1 MYNESVQ
8 TALNPQGMEQALM
21 LYDTLMWP
29 VAACIALPLIWMLL
43 YGFVL
48 GEQRRENFWLLMV
61 TGLILG
67 IGAVVLLP
75 LALLHL

>member
-1 MYNESVQ
+1 VYNESVQ

-29 VAACIALPLIWMLL
+29 VAVCIALPLIWMLF
-43 YGFVL
+43 YAFVL

>member
-29 VAACIALPLIWMLL
+29 VAASIALPLIWILF

-48 GEQRRENFWLLMV
+48 GEQRRENFWFLMV